1 MTNRNF
7 LLYARAQIDCR
18 MPRKRINQTVCNK
31 METVLSFECWILA
44 KYRMGN
50 QTTTSISFT
59 IASMAEL
66 QKKTVPG
73 FLWIHS
79 SSSSVPSTSPL
90 PPLFLSLALL
100 LLHSYV
106 HIWVHT
112 HTHTRTYS
120 LFFHLFFSSSFPA
133 PFELHR
139 FSNISRSRHHYGHQS
154 VERLV
159 GL

>member
-1 MTNRNF
+1 MCDK
-7 LLYARAQIDCR
+7 IE
-18 MPRKRINQTVCNK
+18 II
-31 METVLSFECWILA
+31 LSFERSILA
-44 KYRMGN
+44 KYRIGN

-79 SSSSVPSTSPL
+79 SSSSVPSTSPYRLYFSL
-90 PPLFLSLALL
+90 PLSLPLT
-100 LLHSYV
+100 YI
-106 HIWVHT
+106 HIRMHT
-112 HTHTRTYS
+112 YTRTIHAYILS
-120 LFFHLFFSSSFPA
+120 SFTFFSSSFPA

>member
-18 MPRKRINQTVCNK
+18 MPRKRINRTVCSK
-31 METVLSFECWILA
+31 MGTVLSFECWILA

-90 PPLFLSLALL
+90 PPLLLSRS

-112 HTHTRTYS
+112 HTRTYP
-120 LFFHLFFSSSFPA
+120 LFFHLFLA
-133 PFELHR
+133 PPFLPLLNSIAFR
-139 FSNISRSRHHYGHQS
+139 ISHEAAIIMATNLLSG
-154 VERLV
+154 
-159 GL
+159 